1 MKIYKIYFKKIKSLL
16 CKFYGLKS
24 STLVNEVRKC
34 IFLSKFEKPK
44 RSLDHLKLHINR
56 ENYLT
61 IIFKCANTL
70 QMNLDSTL
78 ERGRD
83 ENLKLLGSDIVFSYD
98 ISEMLFDMIWN
109 KLSNHVN
116 DIESD
121 NKIKNSYL
129 IQVILKKVF

>member
-44 RSLDHLKLHINR
+44 RSFDHLKLHINR
-56 ENYLT
+56 ENYVT

-70 QMNLDSTL
+70 QMNLDSPL

-83 ENLKLLGSDIVFSYD
+83 ENLKLLGSDIAFSYD
-98 ISEMLFDMIWN
+98 ISEMLLDMI
-109 KLSNHVN
+109 
-116 DIESD
+116 
-121 NKIKNSYL
+121 
-129 IQVILKKVF
+129 